1 MDSLGV
7 LYEEVR
13 DGSTFPLVR
22 CGSVPL
28 AFKHDRSRYSMYFL
42 SWRNWNPIEVFC
54 CFITMG
60 AYYCCRFYRG
70 SNTANWKIAPL
81 DRGALA
87 IVVGR

>member
-28 AFKHDRSRYSMYFL
+28 AL
-42 SWRNWNPIEVFC
+42 SVKGPATQCTF
-54 CFITMG
+54 
-60 AYYCCRFYRG
+60 
-70 SNTANWKIAPL
+70 
-81 DRGALA
+81 
-87 IVVGR
+87 